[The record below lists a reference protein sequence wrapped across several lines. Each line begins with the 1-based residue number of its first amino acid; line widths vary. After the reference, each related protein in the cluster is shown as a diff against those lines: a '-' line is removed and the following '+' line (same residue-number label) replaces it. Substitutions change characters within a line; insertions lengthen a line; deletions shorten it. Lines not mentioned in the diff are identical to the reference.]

1 MAFKFDYR
9 GNVSMKEGGLAAIAQ
24 ELASKGRGGD
34 TMLAHINPEEA
45 GILKALGGSGT
56 INPQTGLPEFI
67 KLFPKRGISLNFG
80 PLGKVKFGKK
90 SSDLIQ
96 AAAAIYLGS
105 YMPGGPG
112 FSTAGSAAAYGGVRA
127 AATGNLMEG
136 IQAGLTAYGLGNAYQ
151 SLGGSAPPGP
161 SGSPAPIETRTIG
174 PGSGGVQSG
183 VVDAA
188 NVPVG
193 AENPLAGMEYIN
205 TTNINPGI
213 NPLEG
218 SQYINTIQ
226 TPGDITAASQA
237 AEATRAGF
245 PDINPGINPLEGS
258 QLVGTI
264 QTPGDITAA
273 SQAAEATRAGF
284 PLSEFDQAIQDAVY
298 GPGGPG
304 VPADVAAYGDTPYK
318 SFGQTA
324 AAPTSAQIAAQ
335 ERVLYNPLSDPEA
348 GGFSDLGAPFE
359 YQAVS
364 PQNAASTAPTG
375 FLARNL
381 PAGAQKYI
389 ADPILDASGMTLA
402 AGTVLGS
409 SLLSGQQEK
418 AAFERQQADA
428 ERKRREQL
436 GIYED
441 LAQRTMGGI
450 RMARAGGLMNLAQG
464 GMTYMEAGGT
474 TGPTGIPRDVTGTG
488 DGMSDSVPATIEG
501 VQKARLADGE
511 FVIPADV
518 VADIGNGSSNAG
530 SKKLYDMMDR
540 IRKARHG
547 TTKQPPEIN
556 AERLMPV

>member
-1 MAFKFDYR
+1 VWWMRLLFWRR
-9 GNVSMKEGGLAAIAQ
+9 GCNS
-24 ELASKGRGGD
+24 
-34 TMLAHINPEEA
+34 
-45 GILKALGGSGT
+45 GI
-56 INPQTGLPEFI
+56 
-67 KLFPKRGISLNFG
+67 
-80 PLGKVKFGKK
+80 
-90 SSDLIQ
+90 
-96 AAAAIYLGS
+96 
-105 YMPGGPG
+105 
-112 FSTAGSAAAYGGVRA
+112 
-127 AATGNLMEG
+127 
-136 IQAGLTAYGLGNAYQ
+136 
-151 SLGGSAPPGP
+151 
-161 SGSPAPIETRTIG
+161 
-174 PGSGGVQSG
+174 
-183 VVDAA
+183 
-188 NVPVG
+188 PVG
-193 AENPLAGMEYIN
+193 AENPLAGMEYMPA
-205 TTNINPGI
+205 TN
-213 NPLEG
+213 
-218 SQYINTIQ
+218 
-226 TPGDITAASQA
+226 
-237 AEATRAGF
+237 
-245 PDINPGINPLEGS
+245 INPGINPLEGS

-364 PQNAASTAPTG
+364 PQNAAATAPDG

-381 PAGAQKYI
+381 PAGAQKYTP
-389 ADPILDASGMTLA
+389 DFLLDASGTTLA

-409 SLLSGQQEK
+409 SLISGQQER
-418 AAFERQQADA
+418 AAFAAQQAA
-428 ERKRREQL
+428 
-436 GIYED
+436 
-441 LAQRTMGGI
+441 AQRAEEEERRKNLALFESTLGQVPTRMG
-450 RMARAGGLMNLAQG
+450 RSGGLMSLAKG
-464 GMTYMEAGGT
+464 GMAYMEAGGT
-474 TGPTGIPRDVTGTG
+474 TGPTGVPRDVTGTG

-501 VQKARLADGE
+501 VQEARLADGE

-518 VADIGNGSSNAG
+518 VADIGNGSSNSG

-556 AERLMPV
+556 AERMMPA

>member
-1 MAFKFDYR
+1 MVWAQGFQSY
-9 GNVSMKEGGLAAIAQ
+9 GVGTPAAGAPTAPGGVGGVSGGT
-24 ELASKGRGGD
+24 SVG
-34 TMLAHINPEEA
+34 PEA
-45 GILKALGGSGT
+45 GAVTS
-56 INPQTGLPEFI
+56 
-67 KLFPKRGISLNFG
+67 
-80 PLGKVKFGKK
+80 
-90 SSDLIQ
+90 
-96 AAAAIYLGS
+96 
-105 YMPGGPG
+105 
-112 FSTAGSAAAYGGVRA
+112 
-127 AATGNLMEG
+127 
-136 IQAGLTAYGLGNAYQ
+136 
-151 SLGGSAPPGP
+151 
-161 SGSPAPIETRTIG
+161 
-174 PGSGGVQSG
+174 
-183 VVDAA
+183 A

-193 AENPLAGMEYIN
+193 AENPLAGIEYMN
-205 TTNINPGI
+205 TPV
-213 NPLEG
+213 
-218 SQYINTIQ
+218 
-226 TPGDITAASQA
+226 A
-237 AEATRAGF
+237 
-245 PDINPGINPLEGS
+245 GINPLEGS

-450 RMARAGGLMNLAQG
+450 RMARAGGLMNLAGG

-501 VQKARLADGE
+501 VQEARLADGE

-518 VADIGNGSSNAG
+518 VANIGNGSSNAG

>member
-9 GNVSMKEGGLAAIAQ
+9 GNASMKEGGLAAIAQ

-205 TTNINPGI
+205 TTNIKG
-213 NPLEG
+213 
-218 SQYINTIQ
+218 
-226 TPGDITAASQA
+226 
-237 AEATRAGF
+237 
-245 PDINPGINPLEGS
+245 INPGINPLEGS

-364 PQNAASTAPTG
+364 PQNAAATAPDG

-381 PAGAQKYI
+381 PAGAQKYTP
-389 ADPILDASGMTLA
+389 DFLLDASGTTLA

-409 SLLSGQQEK
+409 SLISGQQER
-418 AAFERQQADA
+418 AAFAAQQAA
-428 ERKRREQL
+428 
-436 GIYED
+436 
-441 LAQRTMGGI
+441 AQRAEEEERRKNLALFESTLGQVPTRMG
-450 RMARAGGLMNLAQG
+450 RSGGLMSLAKG
-464 GMTYMEAGGT
+464 GMAYMEAGGT
-474 TGPTGIPRDVTGTG
+474 TGPTGVPRDVTGTG

-501 VQKARLADGE
+501 VQEARLADGE

-518 VADIGNGSSNAG
+518 VADIGNGSSNSG

-556 AERLMPV
+556 AERMMPA

>member
-1 MAFKFDYR
+1 
-9 GNVSMKEGGLAAIAQ
+9 VVQ
-24 ELASKGRGGD
+24 EQLTHK
-34 TMLAHINPEEA
+34 
-45 GILKALGGSGT
+45 
-56 INPQTGLPEFI
+56 QGLPEYF
-67 KLFPKRGISLNFG
+67 KFLFPKKGISLNFG

-218 SQYINTIQ
+218 SQYINTIHQ
-226 TPGDITAASQA
+226 ETLQHLKQQRH
-237 AEATRAGF
+237 RAGY
-245 PDINPGINPLEGS
+245 INPGINPLA
-258 QLVGTI
+258 LVGSNTRRHYSR
-264 QTPGDITAA
+264 
-273 SQAAEATRAGF
+273 SQATRAGF

-364 PQNAASTAPTG
+364 PQNAAATAPDG

-381 PAGAQKYI
+381 PAGAQKYTP
-389 ADPILDASGMTLA
+389 DFLLDASGTTLA

-409 SLLSGQQEK
+409 SLISGQQER
-418 AAFERQQADA
+418 AAFAAQQAA
-428 ERKRREQL
+428 
-436 GIYED
+436 
-441 LAQRTMGGI
+441 AQRAEEEERRKNLALFESTLGQVPTRMG
-450 RMARAGGLMNLAQG
+450 RSGGLMSLAKG
-464 GMTYMEAGGT
+464 GMAYMEAGGT
-474 TGPTGIPRDVTGTG
+474 TGPTGVPRDVTGTG

-501 VQKARLADGE
+501 VQEARLADGE

-518 VADIGNGSSNAG
+518 VADIGNGSSNSG

-556 AERLMPV
+556 AERMMPA